1 MQIVQQKTKRI
12 FSRISA
18 VFRRPLQSES
28 CYANSNSRFIRSCSL
43 NRQMHKAEQSYG
55 SQPF

>member
-18 VFRRPLQSES
+18 VFRRPPQAARLRPISAAS
-28 CYANSNSRFIRSCSL
+28 AA
-43 NRQMHKAEQSYG
+43 KAESPLPSTARSKPWTCG
-55 SQPF
+55 